1 MPSGTQDDK
10 LNADSAG
17 SASTRKCSQCS
28 TEVVEIN
35 LLIDGEEIT
44 MLSCTPCDRRTWLRR
59 GTDIELGGVLTDLS
73 HTPTRYRR
81 DLASS

>member
-1 MPSGTQDDK
+1 MSSGTQDNDRV
-10 LNADSAG
+10 ADSAG
-17 SASTRKCSQCS
+17 CGPARECSQCG
-28 TEVVEIN
+28 TELVRIN

-59 GTDIELGGVLTDLS
+59 GSDIELGGVLTDLS